1 MSEFASFF
9 LFISCLILMRKWASL
24 TLLFSL
30 NGSPFW
36 GWAQVREPA
45 SSATTGVAAIDHLD
59 NYHLEVAR
67 IALAKYL
74 KEEEE
79 DHRVDGNVTCRKDKL
94 ASH

>member
-1 MSEFASFF
+1 M
-9 LFISCLILMRKWASL
+9 
-24 TLLFSL
+24 
-30 NGSPFW
+30 
-36 GWAQVREPA
+36 
-45 SSATTGVAAIDHLD
+45 IDLD

-67 IALAKYL
+67 TALAKYL

>member
-1 MSEFASFF
+1 MGEPDS
-9 LFISCLILMRKWASL
+9 
-24 TLLFSL
+24 LLFSL

-36 GWAQVREPA
+36 GWPRKAER
-45 SSATTGVAAIDHLD
+45 ATSTPQESPLLIDLD